1 MIIFFWPRFFVWD
14 HGLVKQWVSDGR
26 HTSET
31 LFSRTFLM
39 SKQCPNSVQTMSE
52 QVFGHCSDIRNFL
65 ENAVSG
71 MCRSSKTH
79 FWTYLS
85 SEMSFDSQHIPETL
99 FLGNFD
105 VRTMS
110 KHLFGHCLD
119 TVWTLFG
126 HCFGIRKFWSFR
138 GVLTIR
144 NSFLNLSLSLDRKSA
159 KQLFSKTRRYTQ
171 ARLL

>member
-1 MIIFFWPRFFVWD
+1 MVGTPLKLSFLGHFW
-14 HGLVKQWVSDGR
+14 
-26 HTSET
+26 
-31 LFSRTFLM
+31 
-39 SKQCPNSVQTMSE
+39 CPNNVQTMSE
-52 QVFGHCSDIRNFL
+52 QCPNTCSDIRNFL

-144 NSFLNLSLSLDRKSA
+144 NSFLNLSLSLDK
-159 KQLFSKTRRYTQ
+159 KLTNKLFSKKRRYTQ